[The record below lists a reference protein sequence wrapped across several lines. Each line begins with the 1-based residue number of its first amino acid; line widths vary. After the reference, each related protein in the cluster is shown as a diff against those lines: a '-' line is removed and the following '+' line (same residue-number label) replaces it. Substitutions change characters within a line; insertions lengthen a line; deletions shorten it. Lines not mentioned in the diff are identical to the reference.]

1 MGYIQHN
8 KYCQHKRFRECIIL
22 YKTIKII
29 QKLFNKQII
38 VGAIIKTVPITQPEQ
53 YIYMYINHRFKL
65 FGRFKFKEGL
75 LPKYTNK
82 YHIYIKYFD
91 SNAKRLN

>member
-1 MGYIQHN
+1 MA
-8 KYCQHKRFRECIIL
+8 
-22 YKTIKII
+22 I
-29 QKLFNKQII
+29 QK
-38 VGAIIKTVPITQPEQ
+38 PQ

>member
-1 MGYIQHN
+1 MLMMTMHFYFQYFTVRYVTPKYYIP
-8 KYCQHKRFRECIIL
+8 L
-22 YKTIKII
+22 MAI
-29 QKLFNKQII
+29 QK
-38 VGAIIKTVPITQPEQ
+38 PQ